1 MSGDTT
7 LNIILLL
14 LCLLLSAFF
23 SSSETAFISLQ
34 KIRLKHLADSNVSG
48 AKKLAKLTKQP
59 ERILTTILLGNNFV
73 NTATAALGTLIAMSI
88 LGEESAALVAT
99 IGVTIL
105 LLIFGEIG
113 PKTLATRQGER
124 MALLYVHP
132 IDLLMKILYPL
143 VIVFVWIGD
152 KISRTFGGA
161 SVPQT
166 LISEGEIRTV
176 ISTGVEEGTI
186 EKTEA
191 EMMEGVFKF
200 GNREV
205 GQIMTPRPDIIWV
218 EKDATLGK
226 FLSIYAESL
235 HSRFPIYEN
244 DTDNIIGFLW
254 IKDILMAQ
262 AKGEIQK
269 ESSLAG
275 LVRPINFVPESKLVG
290 ELFAEMQEKGNQMV
304 MVVDEFGGIAGLVTT
319 EDLLEEIVG
328 DLGDELAKVEE
339 EFKTIDEKTFQI
351 DGGMRIDD
359 VSKEIGLSFP
369 DGNYETV
376 AGFVLSILGHIP
388 KEGERIHNE
397 KLGLTFTVVEMKSF
411 KIEKILITKD

>member
-48 AKKLAKLTKQP
+48 AEKLAKLTKQP

-73 NTATAALGTLIAMSI
+73 NTAAAALGTLIAMSI

-166 LISEGEIRTV
+166 LINEGEIRTV

-244 DTDNIIGFLW
+244 DTDNIVGFLW

-359 VSKEIGLSFP
+359 VSKEISLSFP

-397 KLGLTFTVVEMKSF
+397 KLGLTFTVVEMKDF